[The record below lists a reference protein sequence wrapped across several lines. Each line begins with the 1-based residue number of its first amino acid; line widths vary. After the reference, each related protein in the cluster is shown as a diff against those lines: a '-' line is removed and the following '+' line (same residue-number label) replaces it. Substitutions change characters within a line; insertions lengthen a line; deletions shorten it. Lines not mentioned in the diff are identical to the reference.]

1 METITYNKKD
11 LVKRLSYKL
20 NMHYEESKITL
31 DCVLNI
37 FENLFL
43 ENNDRTRIEL
53 RNFGIF
59 DIKMTK
65 KRTNARNPKT
75 NKSVIIPARKKISFK
90 PSKKIR
96 QALYKETKSFG

>member
-1 METITYNKKD
+1 
-11 LVKRLSYKL
+11 
-20 NMHYEESKITL
+20 MHYDESKITL
-31 DCVLNI
+31 DCVLDI
-37 FENLFL
+37 FEDLFL

-75 NKSVIIPARKKISFK
+75 NKSIIIPARKKIFFK
-90 PSKKIR
+90 PSKKIK
-96 QALYKETKSFG
+96 QSLYKETKSFG